1 MKFKRLISFVL
12 ASAVAVSSLSLSAFA
27 GTVKQLKT
35 VINVTSKHAKVVQ
48 DSTVYAGEVIVDG
61 VSTIKYIWS
70 EDMTKAETI
79 AAAVKKPFSKMDDT
93 GFAALMPNLVGDT
106 GTKGLAQC
114 SVADYAA
121 DMNSSWNSAKSVA
134 AKYYPDKTVSS
145 SSSVDLYEADE
156 KFAAAC
162 AFEENAEI
170 VDTAGQPYEVRSP
183 LGKLSAT
190 NTDQVTYTVEDGVLV
205 KRIDRE
211 IDYTCEAVKVIYT
224 SVRVVTKSTPT
235 IRTQSKTVKESVI
248 YAGEILV
255 DNESKMN
262 WLYSPDITKSSVV
275 FENLKSALNGT
286 VFSDYVPTLSNDA
299 TGTGLAI
306 SSAHQDE
313 MDEKWKSVSYV
324 AGKYF
329 GGTVGEETKGVL
341 PAADGEP
348 RTENGVDITGTLF
361 NDNTFLTTLS
371 VNSDIKYEMIEG
383 VLTARNYITLNN
395 EKTTIV
401 YTKVN
406 VSTAPAPTQKINT
419 LNVDIAAPKAG
430 TVVKAEGKK
439 NEEWGFVYYEQN
451 PKPTITLDSNPNYKL
466 DFTAYNTAYPSEK
479 PDGFDEM
486 FTGTFEKG
494 KQYYVE
500 VSLVAND
507 GYEFAGNDTMQLTV
521 NGKKTDFEMSPYN
534 ADGSPYYMF
543 YAKVTA
549 AEGEAFTRLAG
560 KGRYE
565 TAVEISKAGF
575 ETADTV
581 VLAYG
586 LNYADALAGV
596 SLAKAKN
603 APILLT
609 AQKSL
614 PSETLAEIERLKAKN
629 VVILGGTGAV
639 GEEVEKQLKDKKLNV
654 SRIAGK
660 SRFDTAVFIAQA
672 LMTENGNKF
681 PEDVFFVYA
690 FDSADALSVSAAAAV
705 KGSPV
710 LYLKTNGEL
719 DDATSV
725 YLASLKGKVKNAYVI
740 GGTGVISDDMMKK
753 AGNALGV
760 TPKRLSGKNR
770 YETCVAVNN
779 TFKDT
784 LNGDSIC
791 VATGMDFPDALAGGV
806 FAANNKAP
814 LFLVNGKAATLTLS
828 DTQKSFIKTKSPQTI
843 YVFGGTG
850 AVPDSHARTVA
861 AAV

>member
-27 GTVKQLKT
+27 GTVKQSKT

-205 KRIDRE
+205 KYIDRE
-211 IDYTCEAVKVIYT
+211 IDYTCEAVKVI
-224 SVRVVTKSTPT
+224 
-235 IRTQSKTVKESVI
+235 
-248 YAGEILV
+248 
-255 DNESKMN
+255 
-262 WLYSPDITKSSVV
+262 
-275 FENLKSALNGT
+275 
-286 VFSDYVPTLSNDA
+286 
-299 TGTGLAI
+299 
-306 SSAHQDE
+306 
-313 MDEKWKSVSYV
+313 
-324 AGKYF
+324 
-329 GGTVGEETKGVL
+329 
-341 PAADGEP
+341 
-348 RTENGVDITGTLF
+348 
-361 NDNTFLTTLS
+361 
-371 VNSDIKYEMIEG
+371 
-383 VLTARNYITLNN
+383 
-395 EKTTIV
+395 

-521 NGKKTDFEMSPYN
+521 NGKTTDFEMSPYN

-549 AEGEAFTRLAG
+549 VEGEAFTRLAG

-565 TAVEISKAGF
+565 TAVEISKASF
-575 ETADTV
+575 ETTDTV

-596 SLAKAKN
+596 SLAKAMN

-614 PSETLAEIERLKAKN
+614 PAETLAEIERLKAKN

-770 YETCVAVNN
+770 YETCEAVNN

-828 DTQKSFIKTKSPQTI
+828 DTQKSFIKTKSPQKI

-850 AVPDSHARTVA
+850 AVPDSHANTVA

>member
-27 GTVKQLKT
+27 GTVQRQSATVKT
-35 VINVTSKHAKVVQ
+35 VQKIQNES
-48 DSTVYAGEVIVDG
+48 SLYAGEIIVDG
-61 VSTIKYIWS
+61 VSQMQYLYSADLSNYQTIFDDMRERLPENFSKLVPETADTEKVGLAASTDKQSEMDANWTSSKKVAEKYYTSKGTIGDETS
-70 EDMTKAETI
+70 GNLYDLDEDFKARVNADKAELDGDTDQPI
-79 AAAVKKPFSKMDDT
+79 DT
-93 GFAALMPNLVGDT
+93 G
-106 GTKGLAQC
+106 KC
-114 SVADYAA
+114 ST
-121 DMNSSWNSAKSVA
+121 SLIG
-134 AKYYPDKTVSS
+134 
-145 SSSVDLYEADE
+145 SSV
-156 KFAAAC
+156 F
-162 AFEENAEI
+162 
-170 VDTAGQPYEVRSP
+170 S
-183 LGKLSAT
+183 
-190 NTDQVTYTVEDGVLV
+190 
-205 KRIDRE
+205 
-211 IDYTCEAVKVIYT
+211 
-224 SVRVVTKSTPT
+224 
-235 IRTQSKTVKESVI
+235 
-248 YAGEILV
+248 
-255 DNESKMN
+255 N
-262 WLYSPDITKSSVV
+262 W
-275 FENLKSALNGT
+275 
-286 VFSDYVPTLSNDA
+286 
-299 TGTGLAI
+299 
-306 SSAHQDE
+306 Q
-313 MDEKWKSVSYV
+313 
-324 AGKYF
+324 
-329 GGTVGEETKGVL
+329 
-341 PAADGEP
+341 
-348 RTENGVDITGTLF
+348 
-361 NDNTFLTTLS
+361 
-371 VNSDIKYEMIEG
+371 MING
-383 VLTARNYITLNN
+383 VLTRVDTITFKL
-395 EKTTIV
+395 EATTVI

-419 LNVDIAAPKAG
+419 INVDIAAPKAG

-521 NGKKTDFEMSPYN
+521 NGKTTDFEMSPYN

-596 SLAKAKN
+596 SLAKAMN

-629 VVILGGTGAV
+629 VIILGGTGAV

-719 DDATSV
+719 DDSTSA
-725 YLASLKGKVKNAYVI
+725 YLASLKGRVKNAYVI

-828 DTQKSFIKTKSPQTI
+828 DTQKSFIKTKSPQTF

-850 AVPDSHARTVA
+850 AVPNSHANTVA